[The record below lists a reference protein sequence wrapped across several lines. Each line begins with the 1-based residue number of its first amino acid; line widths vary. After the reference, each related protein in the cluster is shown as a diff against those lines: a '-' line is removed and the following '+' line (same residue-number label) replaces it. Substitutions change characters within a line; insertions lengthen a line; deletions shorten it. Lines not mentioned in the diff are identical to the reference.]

1 MIYRIAFIAAALVPV
16 PAPAQTTAPTPAPVR
31 AVPEQVEVAV
41 LARPVQRGE
50 ILSADDFVYE
60 KRSPN
65 MGRGAIDADAAKGLE
80 AVRPLSPGSIVRV
93 SDIITP
99 RLVRRGEPV
108 LIAYKVGALTI
119 TTQGRALASAGAG
132 EPVRVV
138 TTSTQRTLDGFVAGN
153 GLVRILY

>member
-16 PAPAQTTAPTPAPVR
+16 PAPAQTSAAPAPARV
-31 AVPEQVEVAV
+31 VPAQVEVAV

-65 MGRGAIDADAAKGLE
+65 MGRGAIEAQAAKGLE
-80 AVRPLSPGSIVRV
+80 AVRPLSPGSVVRV
-93 SDIITP
+93 SDVITP

>member
-16 PAPAQTTAPTPAPVR
+16 SAPAQTPTAPASGPA
-31 AVPEQVEVAV
+31 QVEVAV

-50 ILSADDFVYE
+50 ILSPDDFVYE

-65 MGRGAIDADAAKGLE
+65 MGRGAIEAQAAKGLE
-80 AVRPLSPGSIVRV
+80 AVRPLSPGSVVRV
-93 SDIITP
+93 SDVITP

-119 TTQGRALASAGAG
+119 TTQGRALSSAGAG

-153 GLVRILY
+153 GLVRIVY

>member
-1 MIYRIAFIAAALVPV
+1 MFYRIAFVALALVPV
-16 PAPAQTTAPTPAPVR
+16 PAPAQTAPTPAR
-31 AVPEQVEVAV
+31 AAPAQVEVAV
-41 LARPVQRGE
+41 LARPIQRGE

-65 MGRGAIDADAAKGLE
+65 MGRGAIEAEAAKGME
-80 AVRPLSPGSIVRV
+80 AVRPLSPGSIVRI
-93 SDIITP
+93 SDVISP

-108 LIAYKVGALTI
+108 LIAYKTGALTI

-153 GLVRILY
+153 GLVRIVY

>member
-1 MIYRIAFIAAALVPV
+1 MFYRIAFIALALVPV
-16 PAPAQTTAPTPAPVR
+16 PAPAQTAPAPAR
-31 AVPEQVEVAV
+31 AAPAQVEVAV

-65 MGRGAIDADAAKGLE
+65 MGRGAIEADAAKGME
-80 AVRPLSPGSIVRV
+80 AVRPLSPGSVVRV
-93 SDIITP
+93 SDIIAP

-108 LIAYKVGALTI
+108 LIAYKTGALTI

-153 GLVRILY
+153 GLVRIVY

>member
-16 PAPAQTTAPTPAPVR
+16 PAPAQTPTAPASGPA
-31 AVPEQVEVAV
+31 QVEVAV

-50 ILSADDFVYE
+50 ILSPDDFVYE

-65 MGRGAIDADAAKGLE
+65 MGRGAIEAEAAKGLE
-80 AVRPLSPGSIVRV
+80 AVRPLSPGSVVRI

-153 GLVRILY
+153 GLVRIVY

>member
-16 PAPAQTTAPTPAPVR
+16 PAPAQTPTAAAPAR
-31 AVPEQVEVAV
+31 AVPAQVEVAV

-65 MGRGAIDADAAKGLE
+65 MGRGAIEADAAKGLE
-80 AVRPLSPGSIVRV
+80 AVRPLSPGSVVRV
-93 SDIITP
+93 SDVITP

>member
-16 PAPAQTTAPTPAPVR
+16 PAPAQTPTAQASAPA
-31 AVPEQVEVAV
+31 QVEVAV

-50 ILSADDFVYE
+50 ILSPDDFVYE

-65 MGRGAIDADAAKGLE
+65 MGRGAIEAQAAKGLE
-80 AVRPLSPGSIVRV
+80 AVRPLSPGSVVRV
-93 SDIITP
+93 SDVITP

-119 TTQGRALASAGAG
+119 TTQGRALSSAGAG

-153 GLVRILY
+153 GLVRIVY

>member
-16 PAPAQTTAPTPAPVR
+16 PAPAQTPTASASGPA
-31 AVPEQVEVAV
+31 QVEVAV

-50 ILSADDFVYE
+50 ILSPDDFVYE

-65 MGRGAIDADAAKGLE
+65 MGRGAIEADAAKGLE
-80 AVRPLSPGSIVRV
+80 AVRPLSPGSVVRV
-93 SDIITP
+93 SDVITP

-153 GLVRILY
+153 GLVRIVY

>member
-16 PAPAQTTAPTPAPVR
+16 PAPAQTSAPTPAPVR
-31 AVPEQVEVAV
+31 AAPAQVEVAV

-93 SDIITP
+93 SDVITP

-132 EPVRVV
+132 EPVRV

>member
-1 MIYRIAFIAAALVPV
+1 MVYRIAFIAAALVPV
-16 PAPAQTTAPTPAPVR
+16 PAPAQTPAPTRVG
-31 AVPEQVEVAV
+31 PEQVEVAV

-50 ILSADDFVYE
+50 ILTANDFVYE

-65 MGRGAIDADAAKGLE
+65 MGRGAIEADAAKGLE

-93 SDIITP
+93 SDVITP

>member
-1 MIYRIAFIAAALVPV
+1 MFYRIAFVALALVPV
-16 PAPAQTTAPTPAPVR
+16 PAPAQTAPTPAR
-31 AVPEQVEVAV
+31 AAPAQVEVAV

-65 MGRGAIDADAAKGLE
+65 MGRGAIEADAAKGME
-80 AVRPLSPGSIVRV
+80 AVRPLSPGSVVRV
-93 SDIITP
+93 SDIIAP

-108 LIAYKVGALTI
+108 LIAYKTGALTI

-153 GLVRILY
+153 GLVRIVY

>member
-1 MIYRIAFIAAALVPV
+1 MIYRIAFIAAALVPA
-16 PAPAQTTAPTPAPVR
+16 PAPAQTPPAPARVI
-31 AVPEQVEVAV
+31 AEQVEVAV

-65 MGRGAIDADAAKGLE
+65 MGRGAIEAEAAKGME
-80 AVRPLSPGSIVRV
+80 AVRPLSPGSVVRI
-93 SDIITP
+93 SDVITP

-108 LIAYKVGALTI
+108 LIAYKTGALTI

-138 TTSTQRTLDGFVAGN
+138 TSSTQRTLDGFVAGN
-153 GLVRILY
+153 GLVRIVY

>member
-16 PAPAQTTAPTPAPVR
+16 PAPAQTAPTPAR
-31 AVPEQVEVAV
+31 AAPAQVEVAV
-41 LARPVQRGE
+41 LARPIQRGE

-65 MGRGAIDADAAKGLE
+65 MGRGAIEADAAKGME

-93 SDIITP
+93 SDIIAP

-108 LIAYKVGALTI
+108 LIAYKVGGLTI

-132 EPVRVV
+132 DPVRVV

-153 GLVRILY
+153 GLVRIVY

>member
-1 MIYRIAFIAAALVPV
+1 MIYRIAFIAATLVPV
-16 PAPAQTTAPTPAPVR
+16 PAPAQTVSAPAPLR
-31 AVPEQVEVAV
+31 AAPAQVEVAV
-41 LARPVQRGE
+41 LARPIQRGE

-60 KRSPN
+60 QRSPN
-65 MGRGAIDADAAKGLE
+65 MGRGAIAADAAKGLE
-80 AVRPLSPGSIVRV
+80 AVRPLSPGSVVRI
-93 SDIITP
+93 SDVITP

-138 TTSTQRTLDGFVAGN
+138 TTSTRRTLDGFVAGN
-153 GLVRILY
+153 GLVRIAY

>member
-1 MIYRIAFIAAALVPV
+1 MFYRIAFVALALVPV
-16 PAPAQTTAPTPAPVR
+16 PAPAQTAQTPAR
-31 AVPEQVEVAV
+31 AAPAQIEVAV

-65 MGRGAIDADAAKGLE
+65 MGRGAIEADAAKGME

-93 SDIITP
+93 SDVIAP

-138 TTSTQRTLDGFVAGN
+138 ATATQRTLDGFVAGN
-153 GLVRILY
+153 GLVRIAY

>member
-16 PAPAQTTAPTPAPVR
+16 PAPAQTPTAPAPAR
-31 AVPEQVEVAV
+31 AVPAQVEVAV

-65 MGRGAIDADAAKGLE
+65 MGRGAIEADAAKGLE
-80 AVRPLSPGSIVRV
+80 AVRPLSPGSVVRV
-93 SDIITP
+93 SDVITP

>member
-1 MIYRIAFIAAALVPV
+1 MFYRIAFVALALVPV
-16 PAPAQTTAPTPAPVR
+16 PAPAQPVQTPAR
-31 AVPEQVEVAV
+31 AAPAQIEVAV

-65 MGRGAIDADAAKGLE
+65 MGRGAIEADAAKGME

-93 SDIITP
+93 SDVIAP

-119 TTQGRALASAGAG
+119 TTQGRALASVGAG

-138 TTSTQRTLDGFVAGN
+138 ATATQRTLDGFVAGN
-153 GLVRILY
+153 GLVRIAY

>member
-16 PAPAQTTAPTPAPVR
+16 PAPAQTVPAPAPTRAAPA
-31 AVPEQVEVAV
+31 QVEVAV
-41 LARPVQRGE
+41 LARPIQRGE

-65 MGRGAIDADAAKGLE
+65 MGRGAIEADAAKGME

-93 SDIITP
+93 SDIIAP

-132 EPVRVV
+132 APVRVV

-153 GLVRILY
+153 GLVRIVY

>member
-16 PAPAQTTAPTPAPVR
+16 PAPAQTSAAPAPARV
-31 AVPEQVEVAV
+31 VPAQVEVAV

-65 MGRGAIDADAAKGLE
+65 MGRGAIEAQAAKGLE

-93 SDIITP
+93 SDVITP